1 MSDTLFYIHDPMCSW
16 CYAFQPAL
24 SGLENNLPSSV
35 RLRKQVGG
43 LAPDTT
49 SVMPR
54 DLQERIRQTWR
65 RIERTVPGI
74 RFNYD
79 FWMSNTPIRS
89 TYPACRA
96 VLAAARQGAG
106 YEDAMILAIQAA
118 YYRQAK
124 NPALPSV
131 LQECAAAIS
140 LDPDRFVQDM
150 ASDSLDKELHEQIG
164 QARRWGVTTYPSLRL
179 RHGELIVPIA
189 VNYLDYHAMLDE
201 IGQATE
207 S

>member
-24 SGLENNLPSSV
+24 FALKNHLPCSV
-35 RLRKQVGG
+35 RLEKRVGG

-49 SVMPR
+49 TVMPQ

-74 RFNYD
+74 RFNDD
-79 FWMSNTPIRS
+79 FWMLNTPIRS

-96 VLAAARQGAG
+96 VLAAARQGAD
-106 YEDAMILAIQAA
+106 YEDAMILAIQTA

-124 NPALPSV
+124 NPALFSV

-150 ASDSLDKELHEQIG
+150 ASESLNKKLQDQIG

-179 RHGELIVPIA
+179 QHGKRIVPIA
-189 VNYLDYHAMLDE
+189 VNYLDYQAMLDD
-201 IGQATE
+201 IGQVAE